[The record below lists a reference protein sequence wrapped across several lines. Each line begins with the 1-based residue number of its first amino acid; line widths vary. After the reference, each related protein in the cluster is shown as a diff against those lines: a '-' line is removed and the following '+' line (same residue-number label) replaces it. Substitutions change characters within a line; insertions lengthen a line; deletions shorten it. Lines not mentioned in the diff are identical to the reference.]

1 VAARIPALR
10 RLLLLVRKALLGVA
24 DWLGAMA
31 VAVVGAVV
39 LEPQAAALAL
49 LAQQGARVEQ
59 VLRQQCLS
67 TAQPT
72 QVAVAVA
79 EQWAVALVLVVA
91 ELVPQAG
98 QLRTLLPA
106 KQIQAAVA
114 AAAEHQQRF

>member
-1 VAARIPALR
+1 MVAAAVVVVPLAPLVAEQALR
-10 RLLLLVRKALLGVA
+10 
-24 DWLGAMA
+24 
-31 VAVVGAVV
+31 
-39 LEPQAAALAL
+39 
-49 LAQQGARVEQ
+49 AQQGARVEQ

-98 QLRTLLPA
+98 QLRTLLLA

-114 AAAEHQQRF
+114 EAAEHQQRF